1 MAVAMSPYH
10 DTAQW
15 QGSILFLFAF
25 MLHVGS
31 EAPFALIYWPDE
43 ERVSIVKTQ
52 DIHDY
57 SSVLGDGDTVL
68 VKFGGQTFSG
78 ILKEKGIIPEV

>member
-1 MAVAMSPYH
+1 MTLHSGKAVFYFSLPSCY
-10 DTAQW
+10 
-15 QGSILFLFAF
+15 IY
-25 MLHVGS
+25 VGS
-31 EAPFALIYWPDE
+31 EASFASIYWPNE